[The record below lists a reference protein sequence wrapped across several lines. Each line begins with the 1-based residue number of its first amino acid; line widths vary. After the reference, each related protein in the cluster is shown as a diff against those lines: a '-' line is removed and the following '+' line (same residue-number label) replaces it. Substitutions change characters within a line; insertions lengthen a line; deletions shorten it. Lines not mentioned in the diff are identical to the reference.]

1 MDSWDEA
8 FERTWRYYVR
18 VRGMLAIMVCSF
30 SDDICTTLVSY
41 PYFVYLV
48 RIDIPSSAGTY
59 CLLGCVGVIRVCV
72 CNGAVKHEMCGFAA
86 VLVWRVVCVA
96 RRYLVC
102 VDAATN
108 VVYSRTI
115 RPGKDVAEAPG
126 SDLALC
132 FFP

>member
-72 CNGAVKHEMCGFAA
+72 CNG
-86 VLVWRVVCVA
+86 VA